1 MLVLSRARD
10 FQKMVMWTKHFL
22 RSLTQ
27 VPTPTIYALWP
38 DSVNLIHARSLW
50 KQFRGMFSCE
60 QKRTEGVLFGFIDAS
75 SARYH
80 TRGWE
85 TLTVLSSSNLL
96 PLFQSSLKLQPVL
109 GEVWYLWFT
118 YNFHELKL
126 IGRNSIQTGFFHS
139 KTLSPLWG
147 RTLSYMW
154 WSKMSTAKRS
164 YRPQHTVS
172 KTKEVFIAHNC
183 SYLKST

>member
-1 MLVLSRARD
+1 MLVLSQASD

-27 VPTPTIYALWP
+27 VPTPSIYALWP

-80 TRGWE
+80 ARGWE
-85 TLTVLSSSNLL
+85 TVTVLSSSNLF

-109 GEVWYLWFT
+109 GEVWYLRFT

-126 IGRNSIQTGFFHS
+126 IGRNSIQTGFF
-139 KTLSPLWG
+139 
-147 RTLSYMW
+147 
-154 WSKMSTAKRS
+154 TAKPFLLLEAGPCPTCDDLKCQWQKGVTDHNTQSAKLKRF
-164 YRPQHTVS
+164 PLHTTVA
-172 KTKEVFIAHNC
+172 I
-183 SYLKST
+183 